1 MELDFAD
8 MTPENALEK
17 FSQKFNC
24 AQIAFAHGA
33 YFLGLDLDIALKIPA
48 VFGGGMHHGN
58 ECGAVTGALMAI
70 GLKYGNNKPNDAEQ
84 VAVALKK
91 QAEFEEKFKNLH
103 QSIMCRDLLE
113 GMDFGKPEDVPKII
127 QSGLTATL
135 CPKLVSSA
143 CDILDEVL
151 ADD

>member
-1 MELDFAD
+1 MELDFTD
-8 MTPENALEK
+8 MTPQNVLQK

-33 YFLGLDLDIALKIPA
+33 YFLGLDVDTALKIPA

-70 GLKYGNNKPNDAEQ
+70 GLKYGNSEPNDAEQ
-84 VAVALKK
+84 VAIALKK
-91 QAEFEEKFKNLH
+91 QAEFEEKFKARH
-103 QSIMCRDLLE
+103 QSIMCRDLLN
-113 GMDFGKPEDVPKII
+113 GMDFGKPEDAPKIAK
-127 QSGLTATL
+127 SGLTATL
-135 CPKLVSSA
+135 CPQIVADA

>member
-1 MELDFAD
+1 MELDFTD
-8 MTPENALEK
+8 MTPQSVLEK
-17 FSQKFNC
+17 FGQKFNC

-33 YFLGLDLDIALKIPA
+33 YFLGLDTDTALKIPA

-70 GLKYGNNKPNDAEQ
+70 GLKYGNSQPNDAEQ

-91 QAEFEEKFKNLH
+91 QAEFEEKFKARH
-103 QSIMCRDLLE
+103 QSIMCRDLLN
-113 GMDFGKPEDVPKII
+113 GMDFGKPEDVPKIA

-135 CPKLVSSA
+135 CPQIVADA